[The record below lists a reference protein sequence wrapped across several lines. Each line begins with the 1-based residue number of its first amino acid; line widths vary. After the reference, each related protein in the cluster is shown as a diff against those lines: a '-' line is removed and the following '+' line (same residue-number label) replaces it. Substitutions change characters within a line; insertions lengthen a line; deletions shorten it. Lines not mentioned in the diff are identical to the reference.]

1 MAAIARASAAWPGGG
16 SVRRRFHLAGGGDE
30 LGDERLATGTWS
42 AATCT
47 IRQGGGGRSRLVGLS
62 GPRGSCGD
70 PSSGVQGRHGRDGR
84 PAGGEPAGYA
94 AIIARTP
101 RWRTQRGRLWAENHV
116 GGGVTGRSQRRIG
129 GRPSR
134 CPGRQRRAAVSQV
147 ANQQSSWRRS
157 RVRRGGGLRGDDP
170 GQ

>member
-1 MAAIARASAAWPGGG
+1 MAAQSAGG
-16 SVRRRFHLAGGGDE
+16 STWRAEATSWATSGWRRAPGQRRPARFD
-30 LGDERLATGTWS
+30 R
-42 AATCT
+42 
-47 IRQGGGGRSRLVGLS
+47 GGGRSRLVGLS

-134 CPGRQRRAAVSQV
+134 CPGRQRRAAVSQ
-147 ANQQSSWRRS
+147 APNQQSSWRRS
-157 RVRRGGGLRGDDP
+157 RVRRGGGLRGDGP